1 MVSFKGFISPYVS
14 SDLWIRKKTGIW
26 LTVVFLVFMIFDF
39 VLSGMTMIRYV
50 ERSEGV
56 SAANEL
62 ERTLD
67 TYYDD
72 DKMEQIYP
80 NMQIVE

>member
-1 MVSFKGFISPYVS
+1 M
-14 SDLWIRKKTGIW
+14 DQKKTGIW

>member
-1 MVSFKGFISPYVS
+1 M
-14 SDLWIRKKTGIW
+14 DQKKNRNLAYSRI
-26 LTVVFLVFMIFDF
+26 LVFMIFDF

>member
-1 MVSFKGFISPYVS
+1 MYSLI
-14 SDLWIRKKTGIW
+14 LWIRKKTGIW

>member
-1 MVSFKGFISPYVS
+1 
-14 SDLWIRKKTGIW
+14 
-26 LTVVFLVFMIFDF
+26 
-39 VLSGMTMIRYV
+39 MIRYV